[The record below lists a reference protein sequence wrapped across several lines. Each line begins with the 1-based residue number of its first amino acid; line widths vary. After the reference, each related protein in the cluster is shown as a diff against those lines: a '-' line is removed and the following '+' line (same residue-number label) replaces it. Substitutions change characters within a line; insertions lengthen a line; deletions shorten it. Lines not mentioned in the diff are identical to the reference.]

1 MSFFFFFKQKTAYE
15 MRISDW
21 SSDVCSSDLHVAVG
35 QQFAALVPLIFK
47 AGDRPRGDS
56 RSAFQIFGRDPRQG
70 RAAHMIALML
80 PRLARHPQ
88 HRRLAGAGI
97 ADDYGKIA
105 LADYMLQSGLLL
117 TPQHQAPTPGGVQ
130 LP

>member
-1 MSFFFFFKQKTAYE
+1 
-15 MRISDW
+15 
-21 SSDVCSSDLHVAVG
+21 
-35 QQFAALVPLIFK
+35 
-47 AGDRPRGDS
+47 
-56 RSAFQIFGRDPRQG
+56 
-70 RAAHMIALML
+70 MIALML

-117 TPQHQAPTPGGVQ
+117 TPQHQAPTPDGVHTAASSSQISDGAAAVLMMTAERAEQ
-130 LP
+130 LGLRQRARVADRPEARRLGNGLDRTVRSRWWPTHQNNKKTHP

>member
-1 MSFFFFFKQKTAYE
+1 M
-15 MRISDW
+15 
-21 SSDVCSSDLHVAVG
+21 
-35 QQFAALVPLIFK
+35 
-47 AGDRPRGDS
+47 
-56 RSAFQIFGRDPRQG
+56 FGRDPRQG

-130 LP
+130 LPCKRRVRETMPLPCPTPNRGPPQPLPGLDHAP